1 MLFYYEK
8 IKNSYIMKKE
18 RDIYVAYQYV

>member
-1 MLFYYEK
+1 MFDLEK